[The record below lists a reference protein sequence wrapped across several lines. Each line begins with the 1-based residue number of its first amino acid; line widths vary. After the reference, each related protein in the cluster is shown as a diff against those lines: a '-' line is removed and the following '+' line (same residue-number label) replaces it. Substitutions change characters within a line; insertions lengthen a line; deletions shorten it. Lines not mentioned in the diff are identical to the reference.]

1 MSKTAVIKAV
11 QRLDLETTK
20 QILTDKPALLAVTD
34 RQGRNLL
41 HLACSAS
48 PAVLEV
54 PNAEQVR
61 LVSWLLDHEF
71 EIDTPVG
78 KDACTALFFAVARAR
93 NPSLVRLLLKRGADV
108 NKAPG
113 GGLFAAGWWDD
124 VENMKLLLAAGAR
137 IDIVVGITPFLAS
150 WLWKKFRAARVL
162 ALSGADVNVQ
172 DRKGKTA
179 LHHGVAKEF
188 DPAELRWLVRH
199 GASPDI
205 EDRDGV
211 SAALR
216 ASRKRDKRFYAALIR
231 TN

>member
-1 MSKTAVIKAV
+1 MSKTALLKAV
-11 QRLDLETTK
+11 QHLDLEKTK
-20 QILTDKPALLAVTD
+20 QILADKPDLLTVSD

-48 PAVLEV
+48 PTMLEV
-54 PNAEQVR
+54 PKAEQVR
-61 LVSWLLDHEF
+61 LVSWLLDRGF
-71 EIDTPVG
+71 EIDSTVG

-108 NKAPG
+108 NAAPG

-124 VENMKLLLAAGAR
+124 VENMKLLLAAGAK

-150 WLWKKFRAARVL
+150 WLWKKFKAARVL
-162 ALSGADVNVQ
+162 ALSGADVNFQ

-179 LHHGVAKEF
+179 LHHGVEKEF

-205 EDRDGV
+205 KDGEGV
-211 SAALR
+211 SAELR
-216 ASRKRDKRFYAALIR
+216 AARKRDQRFHAALAQ
-231 TN
+231 